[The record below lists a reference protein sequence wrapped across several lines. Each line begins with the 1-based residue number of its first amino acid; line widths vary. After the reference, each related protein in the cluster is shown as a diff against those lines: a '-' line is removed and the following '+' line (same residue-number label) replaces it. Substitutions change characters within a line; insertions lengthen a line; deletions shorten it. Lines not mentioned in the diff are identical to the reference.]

1 MVKRGGILM
10 INKSI
15 LVGRLTKD
23 PELRKTPNNI
33 SVVNFTVACD
43 RYGEGADFIPCVCY
57 KQSADYLG
65 KYGKKGDVVALDGHI
80 TTGSYEGRNGK
91 VYTVEVTVDRVALPR
106 STASKSSEN
115 PKDEWDSKKFGKTND
130 YGFDTNELEF
140 Y

>member
-1 MVKRGGILM
+1 M

-57 KQSADYLG
+57 KQSADYLS
-65 KYGKKGDVVALDGHI
+65 KYGKKGDVVAVDGHI

-91 VYTVEVTVDRVALPR
+91 VYTVEVTVDRIALPR
-106 STASKSSEN
+106 STASKSSEK
-115 PKDEWDSKKFGKTND
+115 PKDDSKMFGNTND